1 MPGRRDRAGPPGRD
15 RAGPPDETA
24 PGRRDE
30 TALGR
35 RDERAPGMRAFVVTG
50 PRRSEVAEVEEPQP
64 SPGQVV
70 VDIDRVG
77 VCGTDVEFFT
87 GEMAYLHQGHA
98 RYPMRLGHEW
108 CGTVRAAG
116 DGVGQDWLGRR
127 VTGDTMLGCGRCERC
142 RGGRAHVCESRYEVG
157 IRGGFPG
164 ALAERMAVPVTA
176 LRSLPDAVDEV
187 AGALVEPGGS
197 ALRCLWGAGLAPGQR
212 VLVLGPGT
220 IGLLVALFALAD
232 GAEVHVVGVSE
243 PSLQFA
249 RTLGVHGAWM
259 ASDLPRLGFDAI
271 VDAST
276 SPDVPALA
284 LDLVEPGGRVVY
296 IGVAGLAERHRHPGA
311 GAQGR
316 HRRGPPRRL
325 GRPGARDRAVR
336 GRVGRPAPAGRG
348 DRGPGRG
355 GRGAGRL
362 AAARLRPRAQGP
374 RGPPRLTS
382 SPHFLAAETA
392 EPV

>member
-1 MPGRRDRAGPPGRD
+1 
-15 RAGPPDETA
+15 
-24 PGRRDE
+24 
-30 TALGR
+30 
-35 RDERAPGMRAFVVTG
+35 MRAFVVTG
-50 PRRSEVAEVEEPQP
+50 PRRSEVAEVEEPRP

-116 DGVGQDWLGRR
+116 DGAGQGWLGRR

-176 LRSLPDAVDEV
+176 LRPLPDAVDEV

-197 ALRCLWGAGLAPGQR
+197 AVRCLWGAGLAPGQR

-243 PSLQFA
+243 PSLRFA
-249 RTLGVHGAWM
+249 RTLGVHGAWL
-259 ASDLPRLGFDAI
+259 AADLPRLGFDAV

-296 IGVAGLAERHRHPGA
+296 IGVAGGPSVIDTRALVFKDVIAVGLLGASAGLEPAIERYAAGSVDPRPLVAATVGLADVGEVLAGWRPPGS
-311 GAQGR
+311 
-316 HRRGPPRRL
+316 
-325 GRPGARDRAVR
+325 
-336 GRVGRPAPAGRG
+336 
-348 DRGPGRG
+348 GPGPKVHVD
-355 GRGAGRL
+355 
-362 AAARLRPRAQGP
+362 PRA
-374 RGPPRLTS
+374 
-382 SPHFLAAETA
+382 
-392 EPV
+392 